1 MDAVNFQRRIVRVHV
16 AGLDAPYVLDV
27 VRAPSSLLTCY
38 VTAPTGCKVYTA
50 TPTGYHETPLVSGIV
65 ADILRETGTYRVVV
79 EADGDPA
86 AVPARA
92 LAQRVLD
99 AAGGA
104 NPTGFAA
111 VEAAFPGTEM
121 AARTFAFES
130 TPLALR
136 LPETHPAPPSASGDN
151 AVTFTRSEV
160 AAVLA
165 ALDGAAM
172 LAGLIPGWNTY
183 APHFRALAGLG
194 DTLAAVD
201 TRVPLALVR
210 VRAGVDTLRA
220 RLDHQGVDGGA
231 VPAPAPPAALAP
243 AAPTPPLAPASSAP
257 STAAPQAAAPGSAPA
272 AAQKHHHAHHKGKG
286 RA

>member
-1 MDAVNFQRRIVRVHV
+1 MTDPTFQRRIVRVHV

-50 TPTGYHETPLVSGIV
+50 TPTGYHEAPLVSGIV
-65 ADILRETGTYRVVV
+65 ADLLRETGTYRVVV

-92 LAQRVLD
+92 FAQRVLD
-99 AAGGA
+99 AAGGP
-104 NPTGFAA
+104 NPAGFAA
-111 VEAAFPGTEM
+111 VEAAFPGTEV

-165 ALDGAAM
+165 ALDGASM
-172 LAGLIPGWNTY
+172 LAGLLPGWNTY

-210 VRAGVDTLRA
+210 VRAGVETLRA
-220 RLDHQGVDGGA
+220 RLDPQGVEGAPSPGA
-231 VPAPAPPAALAP
+231 VTTAPTAAPAAPAPPAG
-243 AAPTPPLAPASSAP
+243 T
-257 STAAPQAAAPGSAPA
+257 PQAAAPGASPGGPTGP
-272 AAQKHHHAHHKGKG
+272 KHHHPHHKGKG